1 MSKQSLESAIREI
14 AEGAESGKP
23 TPKVATPGQ
32 PELPSEGGDPG
43 KGGNDPKAKGGVEEP
58 MKDKLLTDPEHKH
71 DAVDKMSDATSK
83 VKARKA
89 DKSGGETAQKV
100 KEEEEVVEIEDQ
112 EIVAEADETDEDVE
126 IVEVDED
133 IFELVNELDE
143 EELRAR
149 YAELLSAVIEEEAAA
164 DEDDSEQIEEEI
176 AEIRTRITAADL
188 DLSEDIDAMFSNED
202 LSEEFQTKAK
212 TIFEAAVLVQVNN
225 KLDQLEESFKQE
237 LSESIETN
245 EAELTN
251 KIDEY
256 LNYVVEEWMTTN
268 ELAVE
273 RGLRSEIAEEF
284 IGGLQ
289 NLFVENYIDVPAD
302 KVDVLDELAT
312 EIDEL
317 KAALNEQIEANID
330 LKNKQEQVVRESIL
344 VDELSELADSQV
356 EKVVA
361 LAENVTFEDVDQYR
375 EAINILKESY
385 LPQTV
390 ETTEDDSDVDEEFA
404 QVIEES
410 EEPAAQLDESMSQ
423 YVRVLGSQLK

>member
-1 MSKQSLESAIREI
+1 MSKQSLESAIRSI
-14 AEGAESGKP
+14 AEGTESGP
-23 TPKVATPGQ
+23 QTPKGSTPGQ
-32 PELPSEGGDPG
+32 PEFPSEGGDPG
-43 KGGNDPKAKGGVEEP
+43 KGGNDPKTKGGVEEP

-71 DAVDKMSDATSK
+71 DAVDKAADATSK
-83 VKARKA
+83 APKRKA
-89 DKSGGETAQKV
+89 DKDGGEKAQKV
-100 KEEEEVVEIEDQ
+100 KEEEEVVEVEDQ

-133 IFELVNELDE
+133 IFNLVNELDE

-188 DLSEDIDAMFSNED
+188 DLSDDIDAMFSNED
-202 LSEEFQTKAK
+202 LSEDFQTKAK
-212 TIFEAAVLVQVNN
+212 TIFEAAVLVQVND
-225 KLDQLEESFKQE
+225 KLDELEESFKQE

-256 LNYVVEEWMTTN
+256 LNYVVTEWMETN

-273 RGLRSEIAEEF
+273 RGLRTEIAEEF

-302 KVDVLDELAT
+302 KADVLDELAT

-330 LKNKQEQVVRESIL
+330 LKGKQDQVVRESIL
-344 VDELSELADSQV
+344 VDELSDLADSQV
-356 EKVVA
+356 EKVAA
-361 LAENVTFEDVDQYR
+361 LAENVTFEDADQYR

-385 LPQTV
+385 LPQAV
-390 ETTEDDSDVDEEFA
+390 ETTEDDTDVDEDLAES
-404 QVIEES
+404 IEET
-410 EEPAAQLDESMSQ
+410 EEPVEQLDESMSA
-423 YVRVLGSQLK
+423 YVRTLGGQLK

>member
-1 MSKQSLESAIREI
+1 MSKQSLESAIRSI
-14 AEGAESGKP
+14 AEGTESGP
-23 TPKVATPGQ
+23 QTPKGSTPGQ
-32 PELPSEGGDPG
+32 PEFPSEGGDPG
-43 KGGNDPKAKGGVEEP
+43 KGGNDPKTKGGVEEP

-71 DAVDKMSDATSK
+71 DAIDKAENATSK
-83 VKARKA
+83 APKRKA
-89 DKSGGETAQKV
+89 DKAGGEKAQKV

-112 EIVAEADETDEDVE
+112 EIVAEADETDE
-126 IVEVDED
+126 VDED
-133 IFELVNELDE
+133 IFNLVNELDE

-225 KLDQLEESFKQE
+225 KLDELEESFKQE

-256 LNYVVEEWMTTN
+256 LNYVVTEWMETN

-273 RGLRSEIAEEF
+273 RGLRTEIAEEF

-302 KVDVLDELAT
+302 KADVLDELAT

-317 KAALNEQIEANID
+317 KSALNEQIEANID

-356 EKVVA
+356 EKVAA
-361 LAENVTFEDVDQYR
+361 LAENVTFEDADQYR

-385 LPQTV
+385 LPQAV
-390 ETTEDDSDVDEEFA
+390 ETTEDDTDVDEDLAES
-404 QVIEES
+404 IEEI
-410 EEPAAQLDESMSQ
+410 EEPAVQLDESMSA
-423 YVRVLGSQLK
+423 YVRTLGGQLK

>member
-71 DAVDKMSDATSK
+71 DAVDKMANATSK

-89 DKSGGETAQKV
+89 DKAGGEKAQKV
-100 KEEEEVVEIEDQ
+100 KEEEEVEYIEDE
-112 EIVAEADETDEDVE
+112 EIIAEDEDLDEDVE

-330 LKNKQEQVVRESIL
+330 LKNEQEQVVRESIL

-361 LAENVTFEDVDQYR
+361 LAENVTFEDAEQYR

>member
-1 MSKQSLESAIREI
+1 MSKQSLESAIRSI
-14 AEGAESGKP
+14 AEGTESGP
-23 TPKVATPGQ
+23 QTPKGSTPGQ
-32 PELPSEGGDPG
+32 PEFPSEGGDPG
-43 KGGNDPKAKGGVEEP
+43 KGGNDPKTKGGVEEP

-71 DAVDKMSDATSK
+71 DAIDKAENATSK
-83 VKARKA
+83 APKRKA
-89 DKSGGETAQKV
+89 DKAGGEKAQKV

-112 EIVAEADETDEDVE
+112 EIVAEADETDEDAE

-133 IFELVNELDE
+133 IFNLVNELDE

-225 KLDQLEESFKQE
+225 KLDELEESFKQE

-256 LNYVVEEWMTTN
+256 LNYVVTEWMETN

-273 RGLRSEIAEEF
+273 RGLRTEIAEEF

-302 KVDVLDELAT
+302 KADVLDELAT

-317 KAALNEQIEANID
+317 KSALNEQIEANID

-356 EKVVA
+356 EKVAA
-361 LAENVTFEDVDQYR
+361 LAENVTFEDADQYR

-385 LPQTV
+385 LPQAV
-390 ETTEDDSDVDEEFA
+390 ETTEDDTDVDEDLAES
-404 QVIEES
+404 IEEI
-410 EEPAAQLDESMSQ
+410 EEPAVQLDESMSA
-423 YVRVLGSQLK
+423 YVRTLGGQLK

>member
-1 MSKQSLESAIREI
+1 MSKQSLESAIRSI
-14 AEGAESGKP
+14 AEGTESGP
-23 TPKVATPGQ
+23 QTPKGSTPGQ
-32 PELPSEGGDPG
+32 PEFPSEGGDPG
-43 KGGNDPKAKGGVEEP
+43 KGGNDPKTKGGVEEP

-71 DAVDKMSDATSK
+71 DAIDKAENATSK
-83 VKARKA
+83 APKRKA
-89 DKSGGETAQKV
+89 DKDGGEKAQKV
-100 KEEEEVVEIEDQ
+100 KEEEEVVEVEDQ

-133 IFELVNELDE
+133 IFNLVNELDE

-225 KLDQLEESFKQE
+225 KLDELEESFKQE

-256 LNYVVEEWMTTN
+256 LNYVVTEWMETN

-273 RGLRSEIAEEF
+273 RGLRTEIAEEF

-302 KVDVLDELAT
+302 KADVLDELAT

-330 LKNKQEQVVRESIL
+330 LKGKQDQVVRESIL

-356 EKVVA
+356 EKVAA
-361 LAENVTFEDVDQYR
+361 LAENVTFEDADQYR
-375 EAINILKESY
+375 EAIGILKESY
-385 LPQTV
+385 LPQAV
-390 ETTEDDSDVDEEFA
+390 ETTEDDTDVDEDLAES
-404 QVIEES
+404 IEEI
-410 EEPAAQLDESMSQ
+410 EEPSVQLDESMSA
-423 YVRVLGSQLK
+423 YVRTLGGQLK

>member
-1 MSKQSLESAIREI
+1 MSKQSLESAIRSI
-14 AEGAESGKP
+14 AEGTESGP
-23 TPKVATPGQ
+23 QTPKGSTPGQ
-32 PELPSEGGDPG
+32 PEFPSEGGDPG
-43 KGGNDPKAKGGVEEP
+43 KGGNDPKTKGGVEEP

-71 DAVDKMSDATSK
+71 DAIDKAENATSK
-83 VKARKA
+83 APKRKA
-89 DKSGGETAQKV
+89 DKAGGEKAQKV
-100 KEEEEVVEIEDQ
+100 KEEEEVV
-112 EIVAEADETDEDVE
+112 
-126 IVEVDED
+126 
-133 IFELVNELDE
+133 
-143 EELRAR
+143 
-149 YAELLSAVIEEEAAA
+149 
-164 DEDDSEQIEEEI
+164 
-176 AEIRTRITAADL
+176 

-225 KLDQLEESFKQE
+225 KLDELEESFKQE

-256 LNYVVEEWMTTN
+256 LNYVVTEWMETN

-273 RGLRSEIAEEF
+273 RGLRTEIAEEF

-302 KVDVLDELAT
+302 KADVLDELAT

-317 KAALNEQIEANID
+317 KSALNEQIEANID

-356 EKVVA
+356 EKVAA
-361 LAENVTFEDVDQYR
+361 LAENVTFEDADQYR

-385 LPQTV
+385 LPQAV
-390 ETTEDDSDVDEEFA
+390 ETTEDDTDVDEDLAES
-404 QVIEES
+404 IEEI
-410 EEPAAQLDESMSQ
+410 EEPAVQLDESMSA
-423 YVRVLGSQLK
+423 YVRTLGGQLK

>member
-1 MSKQSLESAIREI
+1 MSKQSLESAIRSI
-14 AEGAESGKP
+14 AEGTESGP
-23 TPKVATPGQ
+23 QTPKGSTPGQ
-32 PELPSEGGDPG
+32 PEFPSEGGDPG
-43 KGGNDPKAKGGVEEP
+43 KGGNDPKTKGGVEEP

-71 DAVDKMSDATSK
+71 DAIDKAENATSK
-83 VKARKA
+83 APKRKA
-89 DKSGGETAQKV
+89 DKDGGEKAQKV
-100 KEEEEVVEIEDQ
+100 KEEEEVVEVEDQ

-133 IFELVNELDE
+133 IFNLVNELDE

-225 KLDQLEESFKQE
+225 KLDELEESFKQE

-256 LNYVVEEWMTTN
+256 LNYVVTEWMETN

-273 RGLRSEIAEEF
+273 RGLRTEIAEEF

-289 NLFVENYIDVPAD
+289 NLFVENYIDVPTD
-302 KVDVLDELAT
+302 KADVLDELAT

-330 LKNKQEQVVRESIL
+330 LKGKQDQVVRESIL

-356 EKVVA
+356 EKVAA
-361 LAENVTFEDVDQYR
+361 LAENVTFEDADQYR
-375 EAINILKESY
+375 EAIGILKESY
-385 LPQTV
+385 LPQAV
-390 ETTEDDSDVDEEFA
+390 ETTEDDTDVDEDLAES
-404 QVIEES
+404 IEEI
-410 EEPAAQLDESMSQ
+410 EEPSVQLDESMSA
-423 YVRVLGSQLK
+423 YVRTLGGQLK

>member
-1 MSKQSLESAIREI
+1 MSKQSLESAIRSI
-14 AEGAESGKP
+14 AEGTESGP
-23 TPKVATPGQ
+23 QTPKGSTPGQ
-32 PELPSEGGDPG
+32 PEFPSEGGDPG
-43 KGGNDPKAKGGVEEP
+43 KGGNDPKTKGGVEEP

-71 DAVDKMSDATSK
+71 DAIDKAENATSK
-83 VKARKA
+83 APKRKA
-89 DKSGGETAQKV
+89 DKDGGEKAQKV
-100 KEEEEVVEIEDQ
+100 KEEEEIEYIDDEEIIAED
-112 EIVAEADETDEDVE
+112 EDLDEDVE

-202 LSEEFQTKAK
+202 LSEDFQTKAK

-225 KLDQLEESFKQE
+225 KLDELEEAFKQE

-256 LNYVVEEWMTTN
+256 LNYVVTEWMETN

-273 RGLRSEIAEEF
+273 RGLRTEIAEEF

-289 NLFVENYIDVPAD
+289 NLFVESYIDVPAD

-330 LKNKQEQVVRESIL
+330 LQNANVEAVCESIL

-356 EKVVA
+356 EKVAA
-361 LAENVTFEDVDQYR
+361 LAENVTFEDADQYR

-385 LPQTV
+385 LPQAV
-390 ETTEDDSDVDEEFA
+390 ETTEDDTDVDEDLAES
-404 QVIEES
+404 IEET
-410 EEPAAQLDESMSQ
+410 EEPVAQLDESMAA
-423 YVRVLGSQLK
+423 YVRTLGGQLK

>member
-1 MSKQSLESAIREI
+1 MSKQSLESAIRSI
-14 AEGAESGKP
+14 AEGTESGP
-23 TPKVATPGQ
+23 QTPKGSTPGQ
-32 PELPSEGGDPG
+32 PEFPSEGGDPG
-43 KGGNDPKAKGGVEEP
+43 KGGNDPKTKGGVEEP

-71 DAVDKMSDATSK
+71 DAIDKAENATSK
-83 VKARKA
+83 ISKRKA
-89 DKSGGETAQKV
+89 DKDGGEKAQKV
-100 KEEEEVVEIEDQ
+100 KEEEEVEYIDDEEIIAED
-112 EIVAEADETDEDVE
+112 EDLDEDVE

-225 KLDQLEESFKQE
+225 KLDELEEAFKQE

-256 LNYVVEEWMTTN
+256 LNYVVTEWMETN

-273 RGLRSEIAEEF
+273 RGLRTEIAEEF

-302 KVDVLDELAT
+302 KADVLDELAT

-330 LKNKQEQVVRESIL
+330 LQNANVEAVCESIL

-356 EKVVA
+356 EKVAA
-361 LAENVTFEDVDQYR
+361 LAENVTFEDEDQYR

-385 LPQTV
+385 LPQAV
-390 ETTEDDSDVDEEFA
+390 ETTEDDTDVDEDLAES
-404 QVIEES
+404 IEET
-410 EEPAAQLDESMSQ
+410 EEPVERLDESMSA
-423 YVRVLGSQLK
+423 YVRTLGGQLK

>member
-1 MSKQSLESAIREI
+1 MSKQSLESAIRSI
-14 AEGAESGKP
+14 AEGTESGP
-23 TPKVATPGQ
+23 QTPKGSTPGQ
-32 PELPSEGGDPG
+32 PEFPSEGGDPG
-43 KGGNDPKAKGGVEEP
+43 KGGNDPKTKGGVEEP

-71 DAVDKMSDATSK
+71 DAIDKAENATSK
-83 VKARKA
+83 APKRKA
-89 DKSGGETAQKV
+89 DKDGGEKAQKV
-100 KEEEEVVEIEDQ
+100 KEEEEVVEVEDQ

-133 IFELVNELDE
+133 IFNLVNELDE

-188 DLSEDIDAMFSNED
+188 DLSDDIDAMFSNED
-202 LSEEFQTKAK
+202 LSEDFQTKAK

-225 KLDQLEESFKQE
+225 KLDELEESFKQE

-256 LNYVVEEWMTTN
+256 LNYVVTEWMETN

-273 RGLRSEIAEEF
+273 RGLRTEIAEEF

-302 KVDVLDELAT
+302 KADVLDELAT

-330 LKNKQEQVVRESIL
+330 LKGKQDQVVRESIL
-344 VDELSELADSQV
+344 VDELSDLADSQV
-356 EKVVA
+356 EKVAA
-361 LAENVTFEDVDQYR
+361 LAENVTFEDADQYR

-385 LPQTV
+385 LPQAV
-390 ETTEDDSDVDEEFA
+390 ETTEDDTDVDEDLAES
-404 QVIEES
+404 IEEI
-410 EEPAAQLDESMSQ
+410 EEPSVQLDESMAA
-423 YVRVLGSQLK
+423 YVRTLGGQLK

>member
-1 MSKQSLESAIREI
+1 MSKQSLESAIRSI
-14 AEGAESGKP
+14 AEGTESGP
-23 TPKVATPGQ
+23 QTPKGSTPGQ
-32 PELPSEGGDPG
+32 PEFPSEGGDPG
-43 KGGNDPKAKGGVEEP
+43 KGGNDPKTKGGVEEP

-71 DAVDKMSDATSK
+71 DAIDKAENATSK
-83 VKARKA
+83 APKRKA
-89 DKSGGETAQKV
+89 DKDGGEKAQKV
-100 KEEEEVVEIEDQ
+100 KEEEEVEYIDDEEIIAED
-112 EIVAEADETDEDVE
+112 EDLDEDVE

-225 KLDQLEESFKQE
+225 KLDELEEAFKQE

-256 LNYVVEEWMTTN
+256 LNYVVTEWMETN

-273 RGLRSEIAEEF
+273 RGLRTEIAEEF

-302 KVDVLDELAT
+302 KADVLDELAT

-330 LKNKQEQVVRESIL
+330 LQNANVEAVCESIL

-356 EKVVA
+356 EKVAA
-361 LAENVTFEDVDQYR
+361 LAENVTFEDEDQYR

-385 LPQTV
+385 LPQAV
-390 ETTEDDSDVDEEFA
+390 ETTEDDTDVDEDLAES
-404 QVIEES
+404 IEET
-410 EEPAAQLDESMSQ
+410 EEPVERLDESMAA
-423 YVRVLGSQLK
+423 YVRTLGGQLK

>member
-1 MSKQSLESAIREI
+1 MSKQSLESAIRSI
-14 AEGAESGKP
+14 AEGTESGP
-23 TPKVATPGQ
+23 QTPKGSTPGQ
-32 PELPSEGGDPG
+32 PEFPSEGGDPG
-43 KGGNDPKAKGGVEEP
+43 KGGNDPKTKGGVEEP

-71 DAVDKMSDATSK
+71 DAIDKAEKATSK
-83 VKARKA
+83 APKRKA
-89 DKSGGETAQKV
+89 DKDGGEKAQKV
-100 KEEEEVVEIEDQ
+100 KEEEEVVEVEDQ

-133 IFELVNELDE
+133 IFNLVNELDE

-188 DLSEDIDAMFSNED
+188 DLSDDIDAMFSNED
-202 LSEEFQTKAK
+202 LSEDFQTKAK
-212 TIFEAAVLVQVNN
+212 TIFEAAVLVQVND
-225 KLDQLEESFKQE
+225 KLDELEESFKQE

-256 LNYVVEEWMTTN
+256 LNYVVTEWMETN

-273 RGLRSEIAEEF
+273 RGLRTEIAEEF

-302 KVDVLDELAT
+302 KADVLDELAT

-330 LKNKQEQVVRESIL
+330 LKGKQDQVVRESIL
-344 VDELSELADSQV
+344 VDELSDLADSQV
-356 EKVVA
+356 EKVAA
-361 LAENVTFEDVDQYR
+361 LAENVTFEDADQYR

-385 LPQTV
+385 LPQAV
-390 ETTEDDSDVDEEFA
+390 ETTEDDTDVDEDLAES
-404 QVIEES
+404 IEET
-410 EEPAAQLDESMSQ
+410 EEPVEQLDESMSA
-423 YVRVLGSQLK
+423 YVRTLGGQLK

>member
-1 MSKQSLESAIREI
+1 MSKQSLESAIRSI
-14 AEGAESGKP
+14 AEGTESGP
-23 TPKVATPGQ
+23 QTPKGSTPGQ
-32 PELPSEGGDPG
+32 PEFPSEGGDPG
-43 KGGNDPKAKGGVEEP
+43 KGGNDPKTKGGVEEP

-71 DAVDKMSDATSK
+71 DAIDKAENATSK
-83 VKARKA
+83 AAKRKA
-89 DKSGGETAQKV
+89 DKDGGEKAQKV
-100 KEEEEVVEIEDQ
+100 KEEEEIEYIDDEEIIAED
-112 EIVAEADETDEDVE
+112 EDLDEDVE

-225 KLDQLEESFKQE
+225 KLDELEEAFKQE

-256 LNYVVEEWMTTN
+256 LNYVVTEWMETN

-273 RGLRSEIAEEF
+273 RGLRTEIAEEF

-330 LKNKQEQVVRESIL
+330 LQNANVEAVCESIL

-356 EKVVA
+356 EKVAA
-361 LAENVTFEDVDQYR
+361 LAENVTFEDADQYR

-385 LPQTV
+385 LPQAV
-390 ETTEDDSDVDEEFA
+390 ETTEDDTDVDEDLAES
-404 QVIEES
+404 IEET
-410 EEPAAQLDESMSQ
+410 EEPVAQLDESMSA
-423 YVRVLGSQLK
+423 YVRTLGSQLK

>member
-1 MSKQSLESAIREI
+1 MSKQSLESAIRSI
-14 AEGAESGKP
+14 AEGTESGP
-23 TPKVATPGQ
+23 QTPKGSTPGQ
-32 PELPSEGGDPG
+32 PEFPSEGGDPG
-43 KGGNDPKAKGGVEEP
+43 KGGNDPKTKGGVEEP

-71 DAVDKMSDATSK
+71 DAIDKAENVTSK
-83 VKARKA
+83 APKRKA
-89 DKSGGETAQKV
+89 DKDGGEKAQKV
-100 KEEEEVVEIEDQ
+100 KEEEEVEYIDDEEIIAED
-112 EIVAEADETDEDVE
+112 EDLDEDVE

-225 KLDQLEESFKQE
+225 KLDELEEAFKQE

-256 LNYVVEEWMTTN
+256 LNYVVTEWMETN

-273 RGLRSEIAEEF
+273 RGLRTEIAEEF

-302 KVDVLDELAT
+302 KADVLDELAT

-330 LKNKQEQVVRESIL
+330 LKGKQDEAIRESIL
-344 VDELSELADSQV
+344 VDELSELADSQI
-356 EKVVA
+356 EKVAA
-361 LAENVTFEDVDQYR
+361 LAENVTFEDADQYR

-385 LPQTV
+385 LPQAV
-390 ETTEDDSDVDEEFA
+390 ETTEDDTDVDEDLAES
-404 QVIEES
+404 IEET
-410 EEPAAQLDESMSQ
+410 EEPVAQLDESMSA
-423 YVRVLGSQLK
+423 YVRTLGGQLK

>member
-1 MSKQSLESAIREI
+1 MSKQSLESAIRSI
-14 AEGAESGKP
+14 AEGTESGP
-23 TPKVATPGQ
+23 QTPKGSTPGQ
-32 PELPSEGGDPG
+32 PEFPSEGGDPG
-43 KGGNDPKAKGGVEEP
+43 KGGNDPKTKGGVEEP

-71 DAVDKMSDATSK
+71 DAIDKAENATSK
-83 VKARKA
+83 APKRKA
-89 DKSGGETAQKV
+89 DKDGGEKAQKV
-100 KEEEEVVEIEDQ
+100 TEEEEIEYIDDEEIIAED
-112 EIVAEADETDEDVE
+112 EDLDEDVE

-202 LSEEFQTKAK
+202 LSEDFQTKAK

-225 KLDQLEESFKQE
+225 KLDELEEAFKQE

-256 LNYVVEEWMTTN
+256 LNYVVTEWMETN

-273 RGLRSEIAEEF
+273 RGLRTEIAEEF

-302 KVDVLDELAT
+302 KADVLDELAT

-330 LKNKQEQVVRESIL
+330 LQNANVEAVCESIL

-356 EKVVA
+356 EKVAA
-361 LAENVTFEDVDQYR
+361 LAENVTFEDADQYR

-385 LPQTV
+385 LPQAV
-390 ETTEDDSDVDEEFA
+390 ETTEDDTDVDEDLAES
-404 QVIEES
+404 IEET
-410 EEPAAQLDESMSQ
+410 EEPVAQLDESMAA
-423 YVRVLGSQLK
+423 YVRTLGGQLK

>member
-1 MSKQSLESAIREI
+1 MSKQSLESAIRSI
-14 AEGAESGKP
+14 AEGTESGP
-23 TPKVATPGQ
+23 QTPKGSTPGQ
-32 PELPSEGGDPG
+32 PEFPSEGGDPG
-43 KGGNDPKAKGGVEEP
+43 KGGNDPKTKGGVEEP

-71 DAVDKMSDATSK
+71 DAIDKAENATSK
-83 VKARKA
+83 APKRKA
-89 DKSGGETAQKV
+89 DKDGGEKAQKV

-133 IFELVNELDE
+133 IFNLVNELDE

-225 KLDQLEESFKQE
+225 KLDELEESFKQE

-256 LNYVVEEWMTTN
+256 LNYVVTEWMETN

-273 RGLRSEIAEEF
+273 RGLRTEIAEEF

-302 KVDVLDELAT
+302 KADVLDELAT

-330 LKNKQEQVVRESIL
+330 LKGEQDQVVRESIL
-344 VDELSELADSQV
+344 VDELSELADSQI
-356 EKVVA
+356 EKVAA
-361 LAENVTFEDVDQYR
+361 LAENVTFEDADQYR
-375 EAINILKESY
+375 EAISILKESY
-385 LPQTV
+385 LPQAV
-390 ETTEDDSDVDEEFA
+390 ETTEDDTDVDEDLAES
-404 QVIEES
+404 IEEI
-410 EEPAAQLDESMSQ
+410 EEPSVQLDESMSA
-423 YVRVLGSQLK
+423 YVRTLGGQLK